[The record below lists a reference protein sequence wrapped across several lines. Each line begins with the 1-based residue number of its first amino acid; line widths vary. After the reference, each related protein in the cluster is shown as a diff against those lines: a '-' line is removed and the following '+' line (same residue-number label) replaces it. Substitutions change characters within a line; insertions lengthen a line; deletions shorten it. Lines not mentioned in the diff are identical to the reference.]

1 MRLIK
6 VVFIVLLTALATMA
20 FAKPLDINTQALS
33 LELLPHSKI
42 YIDTS
47 RSWTIRD
54 VLRNDGAFKENH
66 ENILVYGY
74 SPAFDVWV
82 KLTLSNI
89 SAKTATKIIEYA
101 NPITTHIEFFDPDN
115 AYEAQKDGLFT
126 INALRRTINPIFHIQ
141 MKPYETKT
149 YYFKVSSYITTLI
162 VNLNLWDNRRF
173 YEHEVSYQLMLALF
187 FGAMGILGF
196 YNLFIFFITK
206 DMSYFFYF
214 LYIFGVIVH
223 HAIYRG
229 IGTIY
234 LLNQTW
240 IIYSIYYASLIS
252 SFPIFALALF
262 TKTFLQTKQYPR
274 LDKILNIF
282 MILLPLSVVLFI
294 FTDMFNKYRNIL
306 VVVLLSYLLFVTIY
320 ATVKK
325 NRQAY
330 FILLG
335 WCAIFLAILCMLLS
349 SVGLFNI
356 YQYFPYFIEASL
368 VFEAMIFSIA
378 LADRIKQLQIDRELA
393 QQKLISQQENE
404 KHRLTVQVEE
414 KTNNLKVA
422 LVEKELLLKELNHR
436 VKNNMQMIV
445 SLIRLQNDDIE
456 DEKLKDVLTTI
467 QNRIST
473 MRHLHE
479 LLYKQNEI
487 SYVNT
492 YDYFELLIED
502 IKESYGGDTIE
513 IDIDIR
519 TELKIEE
526 AIYCG
531 IILNELVTNSFKY
544 AFPLQKG
551 HITISLTKVDAL
563 YRLIIKDDG
572 VGYTQNTPSE
582 SLGLTLVHTL
592 AKEQLK
598 GSIETDSIG
607 GINVKI
613 EWKENGKN

>member
-1 MRLIK
+1 MRLINI
-6 VVFIVLLTALATMA
+6 VFIAFLTTFM
-20 FAKPLDINTQALS
+20 FAKPLDITTKAVS
-33 LELLPHSKI
+33 LALLPHSKI
-42 YIDTS
+42 YIDTN
-47 RSWTIRD
+47 RSLTLQD
-54 VLRNDGAFKENH
+54 VLNSDGAFSENH
-66 ENILVYGY
+66 KAILAYGY
-74 SPAFDVWV
+74 SPSFDVWV
-82 KLTLSNI
+82 ELTLTNS
-89 SAKTATKIIEYA
+89 SSKTVHKIIEYA
-101 NPITTHIEFFDPDN
+101 NPITTYIEFFDPDN
-115 AYEAQKDGLFT
+115 AYEVQKDGLFT
-126 INALRRTINPIFHIQ
+126 INPLRRTINPIFHIE

-149 YYFKVSSYITTLI
+149 YYLKASSYITTLI
-162 VNLNLWDNRRF
+162 VNLNLWDNTPF

-196 YNLFIFFITK
+196 YNLFIFFFTK

-214 LYIFGVIVH
+214 LYIFGLIVH

-240 IIYSIYYASLIS
+240 IIYSIHYASLIS

-274 LDKILNIF
+274 IDKILNVF
-282 MILLPLSVVLFI
+282 TILLPLSVVLFI

-320 ATVKK
+320 ATLKK

-378 LADRIKQLQIDRELA
+378 LADRIKQLQADRELA

-404 KHRLTVQVEE
+404 KYRLTVQVEE

-445 SLIRLQNDDIE
+445 SLIRLQSDDIE
-456 DEKLKDVLTTI
+456 DEKLKDVLMTI

-492 YDYFELLIED
+492 YDYFELLIDD
-502 IKESYGGDTIE
+502 IKESYYDDNIE
-513 IDIDIR
+513 IAIDIR
-519 TELKIEE
+519 AQLKIEE

-544 AFPLQKG
+544 AFPYKKG
-551 HITISLTKVDAL
+551 HITISLSKIDAL
-563 YRLIIKDDG
+563 YSLIIKDDG
-572 VGYTQNTPSE
+572 IGYTQKNTQSE
-582 SLGLTLVHTL
+582 SLGLTLVRTL

-598 GSIETDSIG
+598 GTIETGFISG
-607 GINVKI
+607 VNVKI